1 MRASRSLVSAAAL
14 AALALACALPAAAAH
29 RKHGPAPPPVALSA
43 KHWTTIHLPAT
54 PLGIA
59 AHGKDLWVCGW
70 DEMIAE
76 SRDGGRTWR
85 IRHFDRAGDLLFT
98 FAFAPPHHVYAFGA
112 VDEGL
117 ASDDGGKAWG
127 NLGHPAF
134 TVTQA
139 FFAGP
144 NHDLLVG
151 PRGFAFGYPDGW
163 VPKSARGYARIYS
176 AAMLGANRAILLMV
190 IAASGRGH
198 GHAAP
203 EHTWIWHTS
212 DGGHHWPSLRFTRI
226 SPLYTAAAAGRY
238 WIAAAGP
245 KGQPVLLTSADGANW
260 STVRGVQRTGFDC
273 DSQGC
278 RDLTGWRPFVDI
290 SSFTQPW
297 VYPAPP
303 DRGPVVSWAAAAGSI
318 CDVGGTLRCALTG
331 RRKPDPP
338 IRKHTRR
345 RSRGGTVI
353 PLGCIHCPAP
363 EYPLVAQ
370 YAHVQGWAVLDYLV
384 GRHGRVHNVVLIAA
398 PNGALARTAIRT
410 VAGWRYHPALLNGRP
425 TTVQMNLTV
434 RFNARR

>member
-1 MRASRSLVSAAAL
+1 MRASRCLGPAAAF
-14 AALALACALPAAAAH
+14 AALALACALPASAAH
-29 RKHGPAPPPVALSA
+29 PEPRPAPPITLSA
-43 KHWTTIHLPAT
+43 KRWTTIQLPAT

-85 IRHFDRAGDLLFT
+85 IRHFDREGDLLFAL
-98 FAFAPPHHVYAFGA
+98 AFAPPHHVYAFGA

-117 ASDDGGKAWG
+117 ASDNGGKAWG

-134 TVTQA
+134 AVTQA

-163 VPKSARGYARIYS
+163 VPKSARGRAHIYS
-176 AAMLGANRAILLMV
+176 AAMLSANRAILLMV

-198 GHAAP
+198 ARAAP
-203 EHTWIWHTS
+203 YLTWIWHTS
-212 DGGHHWPSLRFTRI
+212 DGGHRWPSLRFTRI
-226 SPLYTAAAAGRY
+226 SPLYATAAAGRY
-238 WIAAAGP
+238 WIVATGP
-245 KGQPVLLTSADGANW
+245 KGRPVLLTSTDGANW
-260 STVRGVQRTGFDC
+260 GAIRGVQRTGFDC

-278 RDLTGWRPFVDI
+278 RDPNGWRPFADI

-303 DRGPVVSWAAAAGSI
+303 DRGPIVSWAATAGTI
-318 CDVGGTLRCALTG
+318 CDVGSTLRCALTG
-331 RRKPDPP
+331 PREPGPPGRKRALRRG
-338 IRKHTRR
+338 
-345 RSRGGTVI
+345 RGGAI
-353 PLGCIHCPAP
+353 IAPECIRCPAP
-363 EYPLVAQ
+363 EYPLIAQ
-370 YAHVQGWAVLDYLV
+370 SAHVQGWAVLDYLV
-384 GRHGRVHNVVLIAA
+384 GSHGRVRNVVLIAA
-398 PNGALARTAIRT
+398 PSAALARAAIRS

-425 TTVQMNLTV
+425 ITIQVSLTV
-434 RFNARR
+434 RFVAQR